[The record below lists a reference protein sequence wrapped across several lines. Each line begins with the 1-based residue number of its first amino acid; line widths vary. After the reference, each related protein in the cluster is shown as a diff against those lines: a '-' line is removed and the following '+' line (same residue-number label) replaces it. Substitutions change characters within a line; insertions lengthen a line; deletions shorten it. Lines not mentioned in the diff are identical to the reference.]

1 MSWIYLLKMNG
12 PGRISCQQFQGFA
25 KYYDMFMLRLVNY
38 SAWVDYIIK
47 IFNNYHY
54 YPKSI
59 LDIACGTG
67 IPSLIFAK
75 KGYQVVGVDR
85 SLEMLEVFRKKI
97 IGTNYNIQIVH
108 ADIRSFSVSEKLDAA
123 VSLYDSIN
131 YLLTEDD
138 LLACFRCVANSL
150 KPNGIFAFDMNT
162 IYCLEN
168 FWDNQETTRRIGE
181 VYSIWRNS
189 YDQANQ
195 ISTLKLTVY
204 TDNGLMFEETHQE
217 RGYSETVLK
226 NLLEKAGFTEINIYA
241 HQTFLP
247 STESTLRIMVVGRLH
262 Q

>member
-1 MSWIYLLKMNG
+1 MNAENNI
-12 PGRISCQQFQGFA
+12 RYQQFEGFA
-25 KYYDMFMLRLVNY
+25 QYYDMFMLRLVNY
-38 SAWVDYIIK
+38 QAWVDYIIK
-47 IFNNYHY
+47 IFNHYHY

-59 LDIACGTG
+59 LDVACGTG

-85 SLEMLEVFRKKI
+85 SLAMLEVFRSKI
-97 IGTNYNIQIVH
+97 KNTNYNVQIIH
-108 ADIRSFSVSEKLDAA
+108 SDIRSFTVSEKLDAA
-123 VSLYDSIN
+123 VSLYDSLN

-168 FWDNQETTRRIGE
+168 FWNNQETTRRIGD
-181 VYSIWRNS
+181 VFSIWRNS
-189 YDQANQ
+189 YDPIQQ

-204 TDNGLMFEETHQE
+204 TDDGRVFEELHQE
-217 RGYSETVLK
+217 RGYSEAVIKT
-226 NLLEKAGFTEINIYA
+226 LLAKAGFTEINIYA

-247 STESTLRIMVVGRLH
+247 AVEATLRIMVVSRLTDNLNFV
-262 Q
+262 